1 MSDRI
6 LADRYQLLEQIGQGG
21 MAIVYRALD
30 LRTGHSVAVKLLRPD
45 LAQNMEYVNRF
56 QREAQAASKMTHHNI
71 VNLLDVGMDGESRYL
86 VMEFVQGKTLKQLIQ
101 ENGRIPPDTA
111 ISITIRIL
119 SALQHAHDNG
129 IIHRDIKPQNI
140 LVDETGIVKV
150 ADFGIARI
158 ANTQTLTRSDIVMGS
173 VHYFSPE
180 QASGKATDIRSDI
193 YSVGVVLYEMLTGK
207 LPFDGENQ
215 VAIAYQHLHAT
226 PTPIVE
232 LAPEVSPTVAHV
244 CMVAMSK
251 KPGNRYQ
258 SAREMA
264 AELRLAQEGSNEVLQ
279 HHPLETRAQRQ
290 PAREPQ
296 KRDPSAGE
304 APEQTDKRKKKRVNW
319 VWWAAT
325 TAVLAVIGAVTFL
338 WLSGWLGRQ
347 NNTVTVPAFVGST
360 LEEAEAAAGK
370 EQIRLQVEESYNDRA
385 GEGLIY
391 LQTPEAGEQITR
403 DKTVT
408 VTVSKG
414 PRPVVPELVGR
425 QLADAQNACIE
436 AGLTPTI
443 ERRMDYGYAEGFVC
457 EQDPASGSPT
467 PEDGRITLYVSTGVT
482 TVPDVRGVPVSAA
495 ISALQNAGLKVDSV
509 IDRTEVGDTSLHAT
523 VNYTNPTAIQTARGT
538 VIKLNIY
545 VVPSLCKHADVPLVL
560 PDSEGEIKLRVTLEL
575 YEGMEINFWER
586 GYTADMPREQTI
598 PLESWIGGTFVM
610 RVYRVGSSEPEFTQE
625 VTLQ

>member
-1 MSDRI
+1 MSNRI

-86 VMEFVQGKTLKQLIQ
+86 VMEYVPGKTLKQLIQ
-101 ENGRIPPDTA
+101 ENGKIPPDTA

-158 ANTQTLTRSDIVMGS
+158 ANTQTLTQSDIVMGS

-180 QASGKATDIRSDI
+180 QASGQGTDIRSDI
-193 YSVGVVLYEMLTGK
+193 YSVGVVLYEMLTGR

-226 PTPIVE
+226 PTPITE
-232 LAPEVSPTVAHV
+232 LAPEVSPMVAHV

-264 AELRLAQEGSNEVLQ
+264 SELRLAQEGSNEVMQ
-279 HHPLETRAQRQ
+279 HHPLETRTYRQQR
-290 PAREPQ
+290 REEKP
-296 KRDPSAGE
+296 RE
-304 APEQTDKRKKKRVNW
+304 ETVTQTEGQTGRRKTVKINW
-319 VWWAAT
+319 VWWTAT
-325 TAVLAVIGAVTFL
+325 TAVLLIIGVTAWL
-338 WLSGWLGRQ
+338 WLSGLLGGQ
-347 NNTVTVPAFVGST
+347 NNIVTVPNFVGRTWEDAEKTAREQAISC
-360 LEEAEAAAGK
+360 LRIEAYDPLVPEGVIVSQTSP
-370 EQIRLQVEESYNDRA
+370 E
-385 GEGLIY
+385 GEK
-391 LQTPEAGEQITR
+391 ITR
-403 DKTVT
+403 DTEVT
-408 VTVSKG
+408 LTVSKG
-414 PRPVVPELVGR
+414 PQPKVPYLTGLEQAAARDRCNEV
-425 QLADAQNACIE
+425 
-436 AGLTPTI
+436 GLTPFVKT
-443 ERRMDYGYAEGFVC
+443 EMNPDYGKDIVYAQEPTG
-457 EQDPASGSPT
+457 GSAM
-467 PEDGRITLYVSTGVT
+467 PEDGRITLFVSTGVT
-482 TVPDVRGVPVSAA
+482 TVPNTQNMPVYAA
-495 ISALQNAGLKVDSV
+495 IKEIRGAGLRVNGDIV
-509 IDRTEVGDTSLHAT
+509 RTETGDTSLHGT
-523 VNYTNPTAIQTARGT
+523 VNYTTPSAIQVAQDTEVA
-538 VIKLNIY
+538 LNIY
-545 VVPSLCKHADVPLVL
+545 VVPDLCKRTNVQLVL
-560 PDSEGEIKLRVTLEL
+560 PDSDGEIRVRVTLEL
-575 YEGMEINFWER
+575 YEGMEIGVWDNS
-586 GYTADMPREQTI
+586 YTADMPREQTVS
-598 PLESWIGGTFVM
+598 LESWIGGTFVM
-610 RVYRVGSSEPEFTQE
+610 RVYIDGEPREEYTQE